1 MAIVTSFVDICNRAI
16 TFLGSERITSLDDDT
31 KEGRA
36 WKAIHEQTR
45 DNVLRAHPWSFA
57 MKRAALAATT
67 TAPAW
72 EYATA
77 YNWPADCLR
86 IVEVDTT
93 EEWVVE
99 GRQILTDVTGS
110 LNILYVYQVTD
121 PNEFDAL
128 FIEVYAARIAADI
141 AYEITASVRVVETA
155 TTLYQQLLTQARN
168 VDAKEAQPQKVNDWL
183 ESRA

>member
-36 WKAIHEQTR
+36 CKAIHEQTR

-72 EYATA
+72 
-77 YNWPADCLR
+77 
-86 IVEVDTT
+86 
-93 EEWVVE
+93 
-99 GRQILTDVTGS
+99 
-110 LNILYVYQVTD
+110 
-121 PNEFDAL
+121 
-128 FIEVYAARIAADI
+128 
-141 AYEITASVRVVETA
+141 
-155 TTLYQQLLTQARN
+155 
-168 VDAKEAQPQKVNDWL
+168 
-183 ESRA
+183 